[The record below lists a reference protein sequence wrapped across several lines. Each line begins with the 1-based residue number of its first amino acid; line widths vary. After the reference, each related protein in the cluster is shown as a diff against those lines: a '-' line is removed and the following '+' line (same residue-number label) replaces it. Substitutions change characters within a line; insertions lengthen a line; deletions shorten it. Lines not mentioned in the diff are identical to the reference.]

1 MPWHI
6 EQKGEQHCVIKDSTG
21 ENEGCHP
28 TAQEAKDHMSALY
41 ANEYKARERLFIEND
56 SFVTLIPGKPIR
68 LFPFGKLTRA
78 GKIIEFTKELAA
90 KMRLP
95 GYKPAIKLG
104 NHDDTTASG
113 GYIEDLT
120 VGEDGLYAVPSF
132 TEKGIKAVEEGDY
145 RYHSPEVIWDG
156 QLEDVT
162 QEGGFIAGPLITGL
176 ALLHDPALGAAAALY
191 QVTPI
196 SNKEQK
202 MDTQVLEQI
211 QEENKSFLAKLG
223 DFFTAK
229 KGEAIEAE
237 KFVAL
242 QAERDDLAAKLET
255 QDAERKQAELYAAVK
270 AEFDTDEFGAAYKG
284 MAVSDEDMKMMATMD
299 EEHRAW
305 ANKKM
310 RAMSKQIDESVLLA
324 EKGKQGD
331 AKPVEGADAVDA
343 KVKAFMAEKKITNYN
358 EAVSALLKEQPD
370 LYKEIK

>member
-1 MPWHI
+1 
-6 EQKGEQHCVIKDSTG
+6 
-21 ENEGCHP
+21 
-28 TAQEAKDHMSALY
+28 
-41 ANEYKARERLFIEND
+41 
-56 SFVTLIPGKPIR
+56 
-68 LFPFGKLTRA
+68 
-78 GKIIEFTKELAA
+78 
-90 KMRLP
+90 
-95 GYKPAIKLG
+95 
-104 NHDDTTASG
+104 
-113 GYIEDLT
+113 
-120 VGEDGLYAVPSF
+120 
-132 TEKGIKAVEEGDY
+132 
-145 RYHSPEVIWDG
+145 
-156 QLEDVT
+156 
-162 QEGGFIAGPLITGL
+162 
-176 ALLHDPALGAAAALY
+176 
-191 QVTPI
+191 
-196 SNKEQK
+196 

-229 KGEAIEAE
+229 KAEAIEAE

-255 QDAERKQAELYAAVK
+255 QAAERKQAELYAAVK